1 MNESITTELFAAL
14 NIIVLERLD
23 SGSFAI
29 VGTIPDWFNNF
40 YGDTTQEPDGLN
52 LGQQFPFLENFLIDA
67 EDYWIEK
74 GAEPL
79 KSGLWTEINILGNEC
94 HLEASA
100 VCLKDKKILLI
111 ECLGIAYEEKHSLI
125 QKARQNNL
133 TYQHLIKEIQKKEIL
148 LHCFVHDIAGQLTG
162 LNCCFA
168 LLALENLTPK
178 GRERLEIGR
187 KQCTKQ
193 EMLIQEILKAF
204 SAEVKSLEAF
214 SLDPAHAPDAII
226 CAMEVVDALLPT
238 FTFNKMQLQLA
249 ADIDK
254 SKDWKVVGENSRLE
268 RVLFNLVENALR
280 HSPAGS
286 TVTVNLQEDGEFILV
301 SVDDEGFGVPP
312 ELSKNLFQ
320 KFSQGREKA
329 GKAGLGLYFCR
340 ITVERWGGSIG
351 YSPRSERG
359 SRFWVRLPRPI
370 VQS

>member
-1 MNESITTELFAAL
+1 
-14 NIIVLERLD
+14 
-23 SGSFAI
+23 
-29 VGTIPDWFNNF
+29 
-40 YGDTTQEPDGLN
+40 
-52 LGQQFPFLENFLIDA
+52 
-67 EDYWIEK
+67 
-74 GAEPL
+74 
-79 KSGLWTEINILGNEC
+79 
-94 HLEASA
+94 
-100 VCLKDKKILLI
+100 
-111 ECLGIAYEEKHSLI
+111 
-125 QKARQNNL
+125 
-133 TYQHLIKEIQKKEIL
+133 
-148 LHCFVHDIAGQLTG
+148 
-162 LNCCFA
+162 
-168 LLALENLTPK
+168 LENLTPK

-214 SLDPAHAPDAII
+214 SLDPAHAPDAIV

-280 HSPAGS
+280 HSPPGS

-359 SRFWVRLPRPI
+359 SRFWFRLPRPI